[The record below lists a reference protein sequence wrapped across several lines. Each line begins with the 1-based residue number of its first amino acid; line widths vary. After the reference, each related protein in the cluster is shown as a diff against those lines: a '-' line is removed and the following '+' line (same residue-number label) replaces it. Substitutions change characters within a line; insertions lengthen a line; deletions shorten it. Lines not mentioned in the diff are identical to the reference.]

1 MGRRLSVSSNV
12 KQKELVAK
20 DGRTLC
26 LSTMDLEMDGKP
38 QEESKSDSNVLLGF
52 PATSSKLCPHFLLCS
67 SVIHEEHHEP
77 NFPAQCADHVYHSAP
92 SFVLHGGHEQRSGVP
107 HGWRPKH
114 RSVGLSS
121 SLNKHF
127 LRLKMALK

>member
-38 QEESKSDSNVLLGF
+38 QEESKSDSNVLLEF
-52 PATSSKLCPHFLLCS
+52 PCDEL
-67 SVIHEEHHEP
+67 
-77 NFPAQCADHVYHSAP
+77 
-92 SFVLHGGHEQRSGVP
+92 
-107 HGWRPKH
+107 
-114 RSVGLSS
+114 
-121 SLNKHF
+121 
-127 LRLKMALK
+127 